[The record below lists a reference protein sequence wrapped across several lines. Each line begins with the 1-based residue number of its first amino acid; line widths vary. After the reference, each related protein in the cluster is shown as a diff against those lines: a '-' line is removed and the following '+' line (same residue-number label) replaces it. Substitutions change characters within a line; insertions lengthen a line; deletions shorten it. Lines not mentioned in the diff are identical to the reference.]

1 MKKILVAALMMYTI
15 LALSGCGGGGGGSSS
30 PPPTVSTQIL
40 SRPAYD
46 GDIKFD
52 SPNFFTVTQGN
63 IPSVLAG
70 IDPVTGSEYRAF
82 LDFPLTGAGG
92 VPGSAIIESATLDI
106 FIDSISI
113 LPSASSIPI
122 RIELVS
128 FTPPTLLASDYDRIL
143 QPDLAFTTIIPPIS
157 RADDLR
163 HVTVDV
169 TSLMR
174 EAQRRGLANFQI
186 RILEDDGFVF
196 PGLIEIDDTTI
207 NRAPLLTVSYF

>member
-1 MKKILVAALMMYTI
+1 MKKLLVAALMMCTI
-15 LALSGCGGGGGGSSS
+15 LALYGCGDGGGGST
-30 PPPTVSTQIL
+30 PTVISTQIL

-46 GDIKFD
+46 GDIKFAP
-52 SPNFFTVTQGN
+52 PNVFTVTQGN

-70 IDPVTGSEYRAF
+70 IDPVTGSEFRAF
-82 LDFPLTGAGG
+82 LHFPLTGAGG

-113 LPSASSIPI
+113 LPAASSIPI

-128 FTPPTLLASDYDRIL
+128 FTPPTLLASDYDRII
-143 QPDLAFTTIIPPIS
+143 QPALAIATIIPPIS
-157 RADDLR
+157 RADVLR

-169 TSLMR
+169 TSLMV

-207 NRAPLLTVSYF
+207 NRAPLLTVTYF